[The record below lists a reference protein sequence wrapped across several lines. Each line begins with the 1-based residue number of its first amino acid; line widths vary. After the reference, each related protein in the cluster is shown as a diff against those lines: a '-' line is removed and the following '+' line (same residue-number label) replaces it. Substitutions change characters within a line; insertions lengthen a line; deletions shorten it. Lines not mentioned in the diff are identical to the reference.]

1 MKKYS
6 VIYADPPWQYH
17 SKPQGKGPENYYPT
31 MPIED
36 ICALPVK
43 EFADKDCALFMW
55 VTLPFL
61 RDSFKVIDAWGFK
74 YKTVAFVW
82 IKQNRVNDG
91 IFWGMG
97 MWTRS
102 NAEICILAVR
112 GNPKRTAANIHQVII
127 SHVQEHSRKPNE
139 ARLRIEALMGDV
151 QRIEL
156 FARESPPGWDVWGNE
171 VNSDINMQA

>member
-17 SKPQGKGPENYYPT
+17 NKPQGKGPEDHYQT
-31 MPIED
+31 MPLED

-43 EFADKDCALFMW
+43 ELADKDCALFMW

-82 IKQNRVNDG
+82 IKQNRVNDS

-151 QRIEL
+151 PRIEL